1 MYPCS
6 KCGIINPLSTR
17 FCRNCGERIELTRMM
32 INKSV
37 TTTTVGKYDAMIA
50 GWGRSTLTLGVF
62 ALVCALVF
70 RYVAVPTMPTADLP
84 QANPGEPL
92 AELGANAG
100 LAGTPEA
107 SERLRWRRLN
117 ASRMMGDLGLD
128 MAALRIPL
136 DAALKNQSANGIVS
150 GSTDSISATAL
161 AALAWQGLPDDR
173 LLDAARRARGFLLG
187 KLGDMPGMD
196 PTPRALLLT
205 ALIDAEALND
215 NQLLAYRHWLRDP
228 KQAAIQALAVA
239 CLKPSQ
245 RMKPDDMRL
254 LANAM
259 KDERWSML
267 IEIFQGRQPLNVLPA
282 QFDLKAA
289 AALDSGEDRIWWS
302 LLAWQVAVAPVN
314 LTDTLKAWTTS
325 PANISPE
332 LSARGGKDAAA
343 LINVIAITTPLRLTP
358 LWLQPRT
365 P

>member
-37 TTTTVGKYDAMIA
+37 TTTTVGKYDAMLA
-50 GWGRSTLTLGVF
+50 GWGRSTLTLGIF
-62 ALVCALVF
+62 ALICALVF
-70 RYVAVPTMPTADLP
+70 RYVAVPTMPSADLA

-92 AELGANAG
+92 ADLGVGGN
-100 LAGTPEA
+100 LIGTPES

-128 MAALRIPL
+128 TAALRLPL
-136 DAALKNQSANGIVS
+136 DAALKSQAANGIVG
-150 GSTDSISATAL
+150 GSSDAISATAL

-173 LLDAARRARGFLLG
+173 LLEAARRARSFLLT

-205 ALIDAEALND
+205 TLIDAEALSD
-215 NQLLAYRHWLRDP
+215 DQLVAYRHWLRDP

-239 CLKPSQ
+239 SLKPTQ
-245 RMKPDDMRL
+245 RLKPDDMRL

-267 IEIFQGRQPLNVLPA
+267 IELCQGRPPMNVQPA

-289 AALDSGEDRIWWS
+289 AALTSGEDRVWWAM
-302 LLAWQVAVAPVN
+302 LAWQVAVAPIN
-314 LTDTLKAWTTS
+314 LTDTLKTWTTS
-325 PANISPE
+325 PADISPD
-332 LSARGGKDAAA
+332 LAARGGKDAAA
-343 LINVIAITTPLRLTP
+343 LINVIAVTSPLRLTP
-358 LWLQPRT
+358 LWLQARAQ
-365 P
+365 